1 MISIAVQELKQSM
14 AAILKRV
21 LRGEWITVLKHGR
34 AVARFGP
41 PQEPGLHIG
50 SRYGTGYRIRARGC
64 QLSNGA
70 YLMALQDDR
79 GGEAE

>member
-1 MISIAVQELKQSM
+1 MTSITVQKLKLCM
-14 AAILKRV
+14 AAILRRV

-34 AVARFGP
+34 AVARLGP

-50 SRYGTGYRIRARGC
+50 SRHGTGYRIEARGS

-70 YLMALQDDR
+70 YLMALRDDR
-79 GGEAE
+79 GGAAE